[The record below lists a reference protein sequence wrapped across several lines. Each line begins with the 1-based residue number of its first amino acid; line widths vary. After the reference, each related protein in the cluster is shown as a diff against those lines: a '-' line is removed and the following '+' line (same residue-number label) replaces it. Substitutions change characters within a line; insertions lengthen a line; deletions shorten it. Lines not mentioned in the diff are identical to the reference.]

1 MTNLA
6 DARVA
11 DFMTRSVVSVD
22 KNEELTEAI
31 GLMDSKTLSVL
42 PVVDEVGKVCGIL
55 SNSDLIAMTYE
66 LQCDISVLP
75 HVSQCEDDSG
85 SAL

>member
-11 DFMTRSVVSVD
+11 DFMTRSDVSVD